1 MVPTAR
7 IRHPLYVGE
16 IIHILG
22 LSILAATPIGVYLFV
37 FAVGLQVIRA
47 KIEER
52 KFLATVPEYAE
63 FRRNTGFLWP
73 RFG

>member
-1 MVPTAR
+1 VVPTGR

-22 LSILAATPIGVYLFV
+22 LSILAATPGLYLFV
-37 FAVGLQVIRA
+37 FAVNLQVIRA

-63 FRRNTGFLWP
+63 FRRDIGFLWP
-73 RFG
+73 RCG